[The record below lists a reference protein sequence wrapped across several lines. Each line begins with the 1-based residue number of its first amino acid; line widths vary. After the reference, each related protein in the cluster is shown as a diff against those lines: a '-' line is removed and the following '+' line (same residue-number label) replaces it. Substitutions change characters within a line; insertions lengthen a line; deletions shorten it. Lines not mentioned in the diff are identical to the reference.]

1 MATEITVQVI
11 FRKCVKQIINNP
23 YIADNERRFSL

>member
-11 FRKCVKQIINNP
+11 FRKCVKQIINNV
-23 YIADNERRFSL
+23 YGADS